1 MSFAI
6 YGESDTYVFLATA
19 DTREKA
25 VNMFIKDVVDT
36 GVKLAEVFNIFAVEG
51 DKEDKDTE
59 DFITQLIVE
68 DGQVVLNT

>member
-6 YGESDTYVFLATA
+6 YGESNTYVFLATA
-19 DTREKA
+19 ATRKGA
-25 VNMFIKDVVDT
+25 INIFLQDVLDT

-51 DKEDKDTE
+51 NREDKDTE

-68 DGQVVLNT
+68 DGK